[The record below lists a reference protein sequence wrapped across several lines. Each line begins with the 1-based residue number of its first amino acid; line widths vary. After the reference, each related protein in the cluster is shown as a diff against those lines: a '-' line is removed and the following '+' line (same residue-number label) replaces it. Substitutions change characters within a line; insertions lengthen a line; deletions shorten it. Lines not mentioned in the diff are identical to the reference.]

1 MRTPAWNPSACKH
14 LASPLA
20 PGRAACSRAWS
31 RLAWVALLP
40 LAAFAGVREDYAQQW
55 PLSLSDADAGA
66 YRVVLDRHVYTQLQS
81 PALKDLVVVNAEGVA
96 VSASLFDA
104 EQPLAKAANAT
115 DVPWFA
121 LPASSSAQMR
131 DIASISE
138 IAADGTLR
146 RVVLGGN
153 GPTAASSNEYL
164 IDTSRL
170 RVPVQALSIQWTA
183 GQAPFDHAYRVTASD
198 DLKLWR
204 TVQDEGHLVELH
216 NNGARILEDRIQLDS
231 VQAKYLRLVPLQK
244 DQQALA
250 VTGVRAEFAATT
262 AAQDWQWEAISG
274 QRIVGKDGVAAFEY
288 QIDGRFPFERA
299 DVVLPGNSSNEWVLK
314 SRDSRDGEWRV
325 VAAPWMAFQLQGD
338 RSRSAPQPL
347 HGLNRDHYWQ
357 LTSTT
362 AADGAAPILRLGY
375 RPEVLVFLAQGKAPY
390 AVLAGSARVS
400 RIEAP
405 LPQLVDALRAQRGQD
420 WQPAVATL
428 GKGESLAG
436 AQVALTP
443 AAPERDWKTWLL
455 WALLAGGALIVAGF
469 AFSLLKKPAGSKA

>member
-1 MRTPAWNPSACKH
+1 MRTPAWNH
-14 LASPLA
+14 F
-20 PGRAACSRAWS
+20 AWN
-31 RLAWVALLP
+31 RLAWIALLP

-55 PLSLSDADAGA
+55 PLSVSNADAGA
-66 YRVVLDRHVYTQLQS
+66 YRVVLDRNVYAQLQS

-104 EQPLAKAANAT
+104 EQPLARAANAAE
-115 DVPWFA
+115 VPWFA
-121 LPASSSAQMR
+121 LPASSSPQAR

-146 RVVLGGN
+146 RVVMTGTGN
-153 GPTAASSNEYL
+153 ATGSSNEYL

-170 RVPVQALSIQWTA
+170 RLPVQALSIQWAA

-198 DLKLWR
+198 DLKNWR
-204 TVQDEGHLVELH
+204 TVQDEGHLVELQ
-216 NNGARILEDRIQLDS
+216 NNSARILKDRIELDS

-250 VTGVRAEFAATT
+250 VTGVRAEFAAAT

-274 QRIVGKDGVAAFEY
+274 QRIVGQDGVAAFEY
-288 QIDGRFPFERA
+288 RIDGRFPFERA

-314 SRDSRDGEWRV
+314 SRDSQDAGWRV

-338 RSRSAPQPL
+338 SSRSAPQSL
-347 HGLNRDHYWQ
+347 QDLNRDHYWQ

-362 AADGAAPILRLGY
+362 AADGAAPTLRLGY

-390 AVLAGSARVS
+390 AVLAGSARAARV
-400 RIEAP
+400 EAP
-405 LPQLVDALRAQRGQD
+405 LPQLVSALRAQRGQD
-420 WQPAVATL
+420 WQPATATL
-428 GKGESLAG
+428 GKGESLAA
-436 AQVALTP
+436 AQTALTP
-443 AAPERDWKTWLL
+443 VPPERDWKAWLL
-455 WALLAGGALIVAGF
+455 WALLAGGALLVAGF
-469 AFSLLKKPAGSKA
+469 AFSLLKKPAGGKG